1 MTFFKKTFAVSLTVL
16 ALSACGGDK
25 PATEAP
31 KAEVAPAPAGETKN
45 LIIATESS
53 FKPFSY
59 LDNTGKLIGFEI
71 DLANAL
77 CEEMKAKCD
86 IVAQDWDSL
95 IPSLQANK
103 SDAIMA
109 GMSITP
115 ERLQVID
122 FSDPYFDNKLILV
135 GKKGDAITLDGLAGK
150 TVGVQQAT
158 VSGEYLAKNQPKATV
173 KAYDKQDNV
182 HLDLSAGRI
191 DYMLA
196 DFVPAA
202 DWLKTEAGAN
212 FEVKGEPIDINDKV
226 GIAVRKDDAL
236 KGELNTALASLK
248 ANGKYD
254 ELVAKYFDTTKPA
267 EPATAEK
274 VATDEKP
281 AEPATSD
288 NAQAEPKAEP
298 QAEPKDKTAE
308 AKADDKK

>member
-1 MTFFKKTFAVSLTVL
+1 MKIKYLAIALTAL
-16 ALSACGGDK
+16 ALTACGGDK
-25 PATEAP
+25 PANTTADT
-31 KAEVAPAPAGETKN
+31 ANAGTHDGKKV
-45 LIIATESS
+45 LIATESS

-59 LDNTGKLIGFEI
+59 LDTTGNLVGFEI

-77 CEEMKAKCD
+77 CTEMKADCD

-115 ERLQVID
+115 ERLEVVD
-122 FSDPYFDNKLILV
+122 FSDAYFDNTLILV
-135 GKKGDAITLDGLAGK
+135 GKKGDSITINDLAGK

-158 VSGEYLAKNQPKATV
+158 VSGEYLAKHQPNATV

-196 DFVPAA
+196 DFVPAS
-202 DWLKTEAGAN
+202 DWLKTDAGAN
-212 FEVKGEPIDINDKV
+212 FEIKGEPIDIDDKV

-236 KGELNTALASLK
+236 KGEFNTALANLK
-248 ANGKYD
+248 ASGKYD
-254 ELVAKYFDTTKPA
+254 ELVAKYFATTGSASVPDNAPTSADTPAPAGDA
-267 EPATAEK
+267 EPADTSETQNTAVSESTK
-274 VATDEKP
+274 N
-281 AEPATSD
+281 S
-288 NAQAEPKAEP
+288 
-298 QAEPKDKTAE
+298 
-308 AKADDKK
+308 

>member
-1 MTFFKKTFAVSLTVL
+1 MKIKYLAIALTAL
-16 ALSACGGDK
+16 ALTACGGDK
-25 PATEAP
+25 PADTTANTATTGTNDG
-31 KAEVAPAPAGETKN
+31 KKV
-45 LIIATESS
+45 LIATESS

-59 LDNTGKLIGFEI
+59 LDNTGNLVGFEI

-77 CEEMKAKCD
+77 CTEMKADCD

-115 ERLQVID
+115 ERLEVVD
-122 FSDPYFDNKLILV
+122 FSDAYFDNTLILV
-135 GKKGDAITLDGLAGK
+135 GKKGDNITINDLAGK

-158 VSGEYLAKNQPKATV
+158 VSGEYLAKHQPNATV

-196 DFVPAA
+196 DFVPAS
-202 DWLKTEAGAN
+202 DWLKTDAGAN
-212 FEVKGEPIDINDKV
+212 FEIKGEPIDVNDKV

-236 KGELNTALASLK
+236 KGEFNTALANLK
-248 ANGKYD
+248 ASGKYD
-254 ELVAKYFDTTKPA
+254 ELVAKYFAITGSASIPDNAPVPAGDTKPVS
-267 EPATAEK
+267 EPADANASETAES
-274 VATDEKP
+274 T
-281 AEPATSD
+281 
-288 NAQAEPKAEP
+288 
-298 QAEPKDKTAE
+298 
-308 AKADDKK
+308 KK

>member
-1 MTFFKKTFAVSLTVL
+1 MKIKYLAVALTAL
-16 ALSACGGDK
+16 ALTACGGDK
-25 PATEAP
+25 PADTTANTATTGTNDG
-31 KAEVAPAPAGETKN
+31 KKV
-45 LIIATESS
+45 LIATESS

-59 LDNTGKLIGFEI
+59 LDNTGNLIGFEI

-77 CEEMKAKCD
+77 CAEMKADCD

-115 ERLQVID
+115 ERLEVLD
-122 FSDPYFDNKLILV
+122 FSDAYFDNTLILV
-135 GKKGDAITLDGLAGK
+135 GKKGDNITINDLAGK

-158 VSGEYLAKNQPKATV
+158 VSGEYLAKHQPNATV

-196 DFVPAA
+196 DFVPAS
-202 DWLKTEAGAN
+202 DWLKTDAGAN
-212 FEVKGEPIDINDKV
+212 FEIKGEPIDINDKV

-236 KGELNTALASLK
+236 KGEFNTALANLK
-248 ANGKYD
+248 ASGKYD
-254 ELVAKYFDTTKPA
+254 ELVAKYFAITGSASIPDNAPTPADTPA
-267 EPATAEK
+267 PAGDTEPVSEPADANASET
-274 VATDEKP
+274 V
-281 AEPATSD
+281 EPT
-288 NAQAEPKAEP
+288 
-298 QAEPKDKTAE
+298 
-308 AKADDKK
+308 KK

>member
-1 MTFFKKTFAVSLTVL
+1 MKIKYLAIALTAL
-16 ALSACGGDK
+16 ALTACGGDK
-25 PATEAP
+25 PANTTADTATTGTNDS
-31 KAEVAPAPAGETKN
+31 KKV
-45 LIIATESS
+45 LIATESS

-59 LDNTGKLIGFEI
+59 LDNTGNLVGFEI

-77 CEEMKAKCD
+77 CTEMKADCD

-115 ERLQVID
+115 ERLEVVD
-122 FSDPYFDNKLILV
+122 FSDAYFDNTLILV
-135 GKKGDAITLDGLAGK
+135 GKKGDSITINDLAGK

-158 VSGEYLAKNQPKATV
+158 VSGEYLAKHQPNATV

-196 DFVPAA
+196 DFVPAS

-212 FEVKGEPIDINDKV
+212 FEIKGEPIDINDKV

-236 KGELNTALASLK
+236 KGEFNTALASLK
-248 ANGKYD
+248 ASGKYD
-254 ELVAKYFDTTKPA
+254 ELVAKYFATTGSANTPAPADTPTPA
-267 EPATAEK
+267 DTPAPASEPADAN
-274 VATDEKP
+274 
-281 AEPATSD
+281 TS
-288 NAQAEPKAEP
+288 
-298 QAEPKDKTAE
+298 KTAE
-308 AKADDKK
+308 PTKK

>member
-1 MTFFKKTFAVSLTVL
+1 MKIKYLAIALTAL
-16 ALSACGGDK
+16 ALTACGGDK
-25 PATEAP
+25 PADTTANTATTGTNDG
-31 KAEVAPAPAGETKN
+31 KKV
-45 LIIATESS
+45 LIATESS

-59 LDNTGKLIGFEI
+59 LDNTGNLVGFEI

-77 CEEMKAKCD
+77 CTEMKADCD

-115 ERLQVID
+115 ERLEVVD
-122 FSDPYFDNKLILV
+122 FSDAYFDNTLILV
-135 GKKGDAITLDGLAGK
+135 GKKGDNITIDDLAGK

-158 VSGEYLAKNQPKATV
+158 VSGEYLAKHQPNATV

-196 DFVPAA
+196 DFVPAS
-202 DWLKTEAGAN
+202 DWLKTDAGAN
-212 FEVKGEPIDINDKV
+212 FEIKGEPIDINDKV

-236 KGELNTALASLK
+236 KGEFNTALANLK
-248 ANGKYD
+248 ASGKYD
-254 ELVAKYFDTTKPA
+254 ELVAKYFAITGSASIPDNAPTPADTPA
-267 EPATAEK
+267 PAGDTEPVSEPADANASETAES
-274 VATDEKP
+274 T
-281 AEPATSD
+281 
-288 NAQAEPKAEP
+288 
-298 QAEPKDKTAE
+298 
-308 AKADDKK
+308 KK

>member
-1 MTFFKKTFAVSLTVL
+1 MKIKYLAVALTAL
-16 ALSACGGDK
+16 ALTACGGDK
-25 PATEAP
+25 PADTTANTATTGTNDG
-31 KAEVAPAPAGETKN
+31 KKV
-45 LIIATESS
+45 LIATESS

-59 LDNTGKLIGFEI
+59 LDNTGNLVGFEI

-77 CEEMKAKCD
+77 CTEMKADCD

-115 ERLQVID
+115 ERLEVLD
-122 FSDPYFDNKLILV
+122 FSDAYFDNTLILV
-135 GKKGDAITLDGLAGK
+135 GKKGDNITINDLAGK

-158 VSGEYLAKNQPKATV
+158 VSGEYLAKHQPNATV

-196 DFVPAA
+196 DFVPAS
-202 DWLKTEAGAN
+202 DWLKTDAGAN
-212 FEVKGEPIDINDKV
+212 FEIKGEPIDINDKV

-236 KGELNTALASLK
+236 KGEFNTALANLK
-248 ANGKYD
+248 ASGKYD
-254 ELVAKYFDTTKPA
+254 ELVAKYFAITGSASVPDNAPAPADTPAPAGDTKPVS
-267 EPATAEK
+267 EPADANASETAES
-274 VATDEKP
+274 T
-281 AEPATSD
+281 
-288 NAQAEPKAEP
+288 
-298 QAEPKDKTAE
+298 
-308 AKADDKK
+308 KK

>member
-1 MTFFKKTFAVSLTVL
+1 MKIKYLAIALTAL
-16 ALSACGGDK
+16 ALTACGGDK
-25 PATEAP
+25 PADTTANTATTGTNDG
-31 KAEVAPAPAGETKN
+31 KKV
-45 LIIATESS
+45 LIATESS

-59 LDNTGKLIGFEI
+59 LDNTGNLVGFEI

-77 CEEMKAKCD
+77 CTEMKADCD

-115 ERLQVID
+115 ERLEVVD
-122 FSDPYFDNKLILV
+122 FSDAYFDNTLILV
-135 GKKGDAITLDGLAGK
+135 GKKGDNITINDLAGK

-158 VSGEYLAKNQPKATV
+158 VSGEYLAKHQPNATV

-196 DFVPAA
+196 DFVPAS
-202 DWLKTEAGAN
+202 DWLKTDAGAN
-212 FEVKGEPIDINDKV
+212 FEIKGEPIDINDKV

-236 KGELNTALASLK
+236 KGEFNTALANLK
-248 ANGKYD
+248 ASGKYD
-254 ELVAKYFDTTKPA
+254 ELVAKYFAITGSASIPNNAPTPADTPAPAGDTEPVSEPADASETA
-267 EPATAEK
+267 EPT
-274 VATDEKP
+274 
-281 AEPATSD
+281 
-288 NAQAEPKAEP
+288 
-298 QAEPKDKTAE
+298 
-308 AKADDKK
+308 KK

>member
-1 MTFFKKTFAVSLTVL
+1 MKIKYLAIALTAL
-16 ALSACGGDK
+16 ALTACGGDK
-25 PATEAP
+25 PADTTANTATTGTNDG
-31 KAEVAPAPAGETKN
+31 KKV
-45 LIIATESS
+45 LIATESS

-59 LDNTGKLIGFEI
+59 LDNTGNLVGFEI

-77 CEEMKAKCD
+77 CTEMKADCD

-115 ERLQVID
+115 ERLEVVD
-122 FSDPYFDNKLILV
+122 FSDAYFDNTLILV
-135 GKKGDAITLDGLAGK
+135 GKKGDNITINDLAGK

-158 VSGEYLAKNQPKATV
+158 VSGEYLAKHQPNATV

-196 DFVPAA
+196 DFVPAS
-202 DWLKTEAGAN
+202 DWLKTDAGAN
-212 FEVKGEPIDINDKV
+212 FEIKGEPIDINDKV

-236 KGELNTALASLK
+236 KGEFNTALANLK
-248 ANGKYD
+248 ASGKYD
-254 ELVAKYFDTTKPA
+254 ELVAKYFAITGSASIPDNAPTPADTPA
-267 EPATAEK
+267 PAGDTEPVSEPADANASETAES
-274 VATDEKP
+274 T
-281 AEPATSD
+281 
-288 NAQAEPKAEP
+288 
-298 QAEPKDKTAE
+298 
-308 AKADDKK
+308 KK

>member
-1 MTFFKKTFAVSLTVL
+1 MKIKYLAIALTAL
-16 ALSACGGDK
+16 ALTACGGDK
-25 PATEAP
+25 PADITANTATTGTNDG
-31 KAEVAPAPAGETKN
+31 KKV
-45 LIIATESS
+45 LIATESS

-59 LDNTGKLIGFEI
+59 LDNTGNLVGFEI

-77 CEEMKAKCD
+77 CTEMKADCD

-115 ERLQVID
+115 ERLEVVD
-122 FSDPYFDNKLILV
+122 FSDAYFDNTLILV
-135 GKKGDAITLDGLAGK
+135 GKKGDNITINDLAGK

-158 VSGEYLAKNQPKATV
+158 VSGEYLAKHQPNATV

-196 DFVPAA
+196 DFVPAS
-202 DWLKTEAGAN
+202 DWLKTDAGAN
-212 FEVKGEPIDINDKV
+212 FEIKGEPIDVNDKV

-236 KGELNTALASLK
+236 KGEFNTALANLK
-248 ANGKYD
+248 ASGKYD
-254 ELVAKYFDTTKPA
+254 ELVAKYFAITGSASIPDNAPVPAGDTKPVS
-267 EPATAEK
+267 EPADANASETAES
-274 VATDEKP
+274 T
-281 AEPATSD
+281 
-288 NAQAEPKAEP
+288 
-298 QAEPKDKTAE
+298 
-308 AKADDKK
+308 KK

>member
-1 MTFFKKTFAVSLTVL
+1 MKIKYLAIALTAL
-16 ALSACGGDK
+16 ALTACGGDK
-25 PATEAP
+25 PADTTANTATTGTNDG
-31 KAEVAPAPAGETKN
+31 KKV
-45 LIIATESS
+45 LIATESS

-59 LDNTGKLIGFEI
+59 LDNTGNLVGFEI

-77 CEEMKAKCD
+77 CTEMKADCD

-115 ERLQVID
+115 ERLEVVD
-122 FSDPYFDNKLILV
+122 FSDAYFDNTLILV
-135 GKKGDAITLDGLAGK
+135 GKKGDNITINDLAGK

-158 VSGEYLAKNQPKATV
+158 VSGEYLAKHQPNATV

-196 DFVPAA
+196 DFVPAS
-202 DWLKTEAGAN
+202 DWLKTDAGAN
-212 FEVKGEPIDINDKV
+212 FEIKGEPIDINDKV

-236 KGELNTALASLK
+236 KGEFNTALANLK
-248 ANGKYD
+248 ASGKYD
-254 ELVAKYFDTTKPA
+254 ELVAKYFAITGSASIPDNAPVPAGDTKPVS
-267 EPATAEK
+267 EPADANASETAES
-274 VATDEKP
+274 T
-281 AEPATSD
+281 
-288 NAQAEPKAEP
+288 
-298 QAEPKDKTAE
+298 
-308 AKADDKK
+308 KK